1 MGPLIFLRSKI
12 FINNLKKS
20 DQRGQ
25 VVVEY
30 VLLLVI
36 VVTLAV
42 LLTKSLVSRNA
53 DDAGI
58 ITSKWYQITNAIGK
72 HIPD

>member
-1 MGPLIFLRSKI
+1 MKQQPDLEMANPRKKI
-12 FINNLKKS
+12 S

-58 ITSKWYQITNAIGK
+58 ITSKWYQIITAIGK

>member
-1 MGPLIFLRSKI
+1 MRKTEFIIFK
-12 FINNLKKS
+12 NKLKQS
-20 DQRGQ
+20 NQRGQ

-30 VLLLVI
+30 VILLVI

-42 LLTKSLVSRNA
+42 LLTKTLVSRKA

-58 ITSKWYQITNAIGK
+58 ITSKWYKITNAIGK